1 MPSGALAAGMA
12 NGATA
17 APPGLRGCGTGT
29 ASGLMAP
36 GAGSGFS
43 GFSANGDDMALAAL
57 LQCSNVSLGHSRWA
71 KL

>member
-17 APPGLRGCGTGT
+17 APASLRGCGTGT

-57 LQCSNVSLGHSRWA
+57 NTLNVSLGHTRWA